1 MEIPLLTD
9 ITIILGLSVLVVYV
23 FQKLRLPTILGFL
36 MTGLIVGP
44 YGLSFV
50 SASHEIDVLSEIG
63 IILLLFIIGM
73 EFSLK
78 SLIAIKKTVFVGGSF
93 QVGFTILL
101 VFGIAYLMGF
111 GAPEATFL
119 GFVFALSSTAI
130 VLKILQERSEVNSPH
145 GKISLAIL
153 IFQDII
159 VVPMMLLT
167 PLMAGQSDD
176 IFGAVLQLVLKTVAV
191 LLVVWFGARLIIPRL
206 LYEVAK
212 TKSRELFL
220 LFVVVICFSVAWA
233 TSAIGLS
240 LALGAFIAGL
250 VISESEYSHQ
260 ATGIIIPFRE
270 IFTSFFFVS
279 IGMLLDISFLFIH
292 LPVILGLLVAVILL
306 KAGVAAVASLILKYP
321 MRVAITVGLCLFQVG
336 EFAFILSK
344 SGMEYG
350 LLTGDVY
357 QYFLSVSILSMAIT
371 PFVIQYAEPIT
382 RLLVKSPQ
390 SGLKTTNSS
399 STSEEKFLEELHDH
413 TMIIGYGVNGRNVAH
428 AARFAD
434 IPYVIIEMNAAT
446 VRAEKAKGEPI
457 YFGDATN
464 EVVLEHLKVYRAR
477 VAVVAISD
485 PPATKRVIISIRA
498 ICPTVHVI
506 VRTRFM
512 NEMDEYHRLGADEV
526 IPEEFETSIEIFSR
540 MLHKYLVPQDEVE
553 HFVQEIR
560 SDNYEIL
567 RPQSARNRH
576 IAPLSIPDINITS
589 LKVQSD
595 NNNIVGRKIRDANIR
610 LEHSINILAIQRNEQ
625 YITHIEADTVIYQD
639 DILYLAGSPEAIAA
653 FNEKIKL

>member
-344 SGMEYG
+344 SGMEYE

-653 FNEKIKL
+653 FNEKIRL